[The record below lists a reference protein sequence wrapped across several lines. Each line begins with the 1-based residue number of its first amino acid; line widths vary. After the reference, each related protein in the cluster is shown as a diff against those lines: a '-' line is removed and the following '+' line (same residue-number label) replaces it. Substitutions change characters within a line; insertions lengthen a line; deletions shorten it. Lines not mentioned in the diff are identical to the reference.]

1 MLPRPAHAVEA
12 QNGPAV
18 ALRGEEVPHCGI
30 GTHDPHTHRRET
42 GVPRRETGVPRRET
56 PAHDRERL
64 HRRRDTALQ
73 GPYPLCLQHGN
84 VEQER
89 KTLGASGESL

>member
-1 MLPRPAHAVEA
+1 MLPRPAHAIEA
-12 QNGPAV
+12 QKGPAV
-18 ALRGEEVPHCGI
+18 ALRGEEVPRCGI

-42 GVPRRETGVPRRET
+42 GVPRRET
-56 PAHDRERL
+56 PARDRERL